1 MDGLSR
7 GFHAMTAVR
16 GRVLHAGGMATAQ
29 VVPRDKPTTLSPL
42 EGPEGNNMDTG
53 YLLPRSE
60 QK

>member
-7 GFHAMTAVR
+7 GFHGITAAR
-16 GRVLHAGGMATAQ
+16 GRVLYAGGMATAQ
-29 VVPRDKPTTLSPL
+29 VVPRDNQPLSPL
-42 EGPEGNNMDTG
+42 EGLEGNNMDTG